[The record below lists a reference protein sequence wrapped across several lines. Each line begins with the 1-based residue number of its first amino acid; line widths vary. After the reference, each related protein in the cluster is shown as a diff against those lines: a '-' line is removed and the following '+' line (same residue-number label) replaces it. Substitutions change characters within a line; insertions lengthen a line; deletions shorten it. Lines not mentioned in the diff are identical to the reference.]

1 MCWLTVL
8 KLAFRN
14 KPALEDVVGVL
25 SEYGCDYEANTYDN
39 TIEVDQEDLE
49 MAFEVDLA
57 NHDNIVQLMDVAFDA
72 EVEDVD

>member
-1 MCWLTVL
+1 ML

-25 SEYGCDYEANTYDN
+25 SEYDCDYEVNTYDN